1 MSITSRINK
10 QTMIYQYDRILQSN
24 KMKQTTVKGKQRR
37 RISTHYIEWKS
48 LRPNSIWYVI
58 SFIECSRTSTQG
70 EKEIRTVFVS
80 QGGYW
85 GLPREG
91 HDEILGS
98 KSNILYLH
106 ESVGYA
112 CIWFVKTQKMIHLS
126 FMHSAYFIPKKKLYI
141 LTPS

>member
-1 MSITSRINK
+1 
-10 QTMIYQYDRILQSN
+10 
-24 KMKQTTVKGKQRR
+24 MKQTTVKGKQRR

-141 LTPS
+141 LNPS